1 MPGGILTAMFEVLA
15 FVYQNYWDGDA
26 CPELPALQRKL
37 GAVGFDS
44 HEVVDALVW
53 LEDLKQAARGLHR
66 PQAVQ
71 PSTVTASPHQLADAR
86 NPWQNRQPAMRLFT
100 DAEQAR
106 LGATGWRFVAF
117 LASIGALP
125 QDRLELVMERTMAAS
140 GDPIS
145 MEDLKLI
152 VLMVFWS
159 LGEEPDALVF
169 DELCDNRIDRLAN

>member
-1 MPGGILTAMFEVLA
+1 MANFSNPSSIPRRRCRLVCQVFCQALGRTAGAGKIFDLTAK
-15 FVYQNYWDGDA
+15 
-26 CPELPALQRKL
+26 PP
-37 GAVGFDS
+37 
-44 HEVVDALVW
+44 HVDALVW

-71 PSTVTASPHQLADAR
+71 PSTVTASPHQLADAH
-86 NPWQNRQPAMRLFT
+86 NPWQNRPPAMRLFT

-117 LASIGALP
+117 LAAIGALP